1 MDHAFS
7 ANVTISVTWR
17 GQNFLCIYGHWPVL
31 LFEQSCAK
39 VIEFVSCI
47 LWLTIFFLCFVKQLF
62 WAMFMSCILCF
73 NKNQYL
79 KIAYILFF

>member
-47 LWLTIFFLCFVKQLF
+47 LWLTIFFSLF
-62 WAMFMSCILCF
+62 CETAILGHVHVLYFMF
-73 NKNQYL
+73 
-79 KIAYILFF
+79 